1 MDPSPSRLPSR
12 AAASPLP
19 ADDRPR
25 DSRLGGSRAPG
36 AFGGG
41 GQGLAQPGL
50 LPPACRCP
58 VQSPWL
64 PGCLLSKG
72 AAILSA
78 ICMYFKLTCARQ
90 RSRFMN
96 LITFID
102 FQSVSTGRD
111 VTHRPVRPLAWQRRR
126 PRAAGGLW
134 PRLHSWEGA
143 GLAAKSKGRALFRT
157 ICLPFHPPTSPHPP
171 ACIQAGVTLQPSDP
185 QMPRPSLPSS
195 KGGGAGSLASQAALK
210 AEVRVWMWAGA
221 AWGSAVCT
229 GVPSL

>member
-41 GQGLAQPGL
+41 GQGPAQPGL

-78 ICMYFKLTCARQ
+78 ICMYFKLTRARQ
-90 RSRFMN
+90 RSQFMN

-126 PRAAGGLW
+126 PRPAGGLW
-134 PRLHSWEGA
+134 PRLHSWEGRGWRPSPKA
-143 GLAAKSKGRALFRT
+143 GLFSGPSASHSIPPR
-157 ICLPFHPPTSPHPP
+157 PPTSRH
-171 ACIQAGVTLQPSDP
+171 ASSRCDFTTFRSSD
-185 QMPRPSLPSS
+185 
-195 KGGGAGSLASQAALK
+195 A
-210 AEVRVWMWAGA
+210 
-221 AWGSAVCT
+221 
-229 GVPSL
+229 